1 MPKCKQ
7 SRGLFALLLLAPL
20 AGCESRP
27 RDVPADRST
36 VYTRTQGTPAG
47 GQGGADSSTPTPSS
61 AEGAVSGP
69 ATPGGD
75 GSATTPGPSSQRP
88 SGNAPTGNVQKGTG
102 MGGSVQGSGQPG
114 DQGSSK
120 GMIGG
125 SPPGQQGVKGT
136 SSPQTGEPGAKGD
149 KGAAA
154 MREHELHKENPPPT
168 GDTGGKTR

>member
-47 GQGGADSSTPTPSS
+47 GQGGADSSTPSS

-69 ATPGGD
+69 ATPAGD
-75 GSATTPGPSSQRP
+75 GSANTPGPSSQRP
-88 SGNAPTGNVQKGTG
+88 SGNAPTSNVQKGP
-102 MGGSVQGSGQPG
+102 GSGPPG
-114 DQGSSK
+114 DQGSSQ
-120 GMIGG
+120 GMMGG
-125 SPPGQQGVKGT
+125 
-136 SSPQTGEPGAKGD
+136 PQTGEPGAKGD
-149 KGAAA
+149 RGAAA
-154 MREHELHKENPPPT
+154 MPEHTLHKENPPPT
-168 GDTGGKTR
+168 GETGGKSR